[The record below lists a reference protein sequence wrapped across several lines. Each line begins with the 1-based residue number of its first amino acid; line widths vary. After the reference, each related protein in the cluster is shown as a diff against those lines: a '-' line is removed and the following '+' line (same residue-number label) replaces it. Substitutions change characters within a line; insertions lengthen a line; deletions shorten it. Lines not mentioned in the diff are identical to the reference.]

1 MSTTITITHTPHP
14 STPIQIA
21 KNLRTPA
28 DVLYVL
34 ARVQHH
40 LERPDGIPQGVL
52 TLDHDRIIACM
63 LALGRMH
70 TPMTI
75 PLQRIANTIGEELGE
90 LMDARS
96 F

>member
-1 MSTTITITHTPHP
+1 MSTTITITHTPRP

-21 KNLRTPA
+21 RNLRTPA
-28 DVLYVL
+28 DILYTL
-34 ARVQHH
+34 ARVQQHIEH
-40 LERPDGIPQGVL
+40 PDQYSQSVL
-52 TLDHDRIIACM
+52 TLDHDRIVACM

-70 TPMTI
+70 NPMTI
-75 PLQRIANTIGEELGE
+75 PLQRIANEISYSLGE